1 MREAE
6 FKSLPSVLK
15 KRNWIILGFLLFGSL
30 SLLSWRFTMGVLIG
44 GILANLNFH
53 SLHRTLVN
61 VLIYSKEKGEVVSKF
76 LLRMFITGLIIF
88 IVLFKG
94 WVNAFGLILGLS
106 TVVINLFSLAFV
118 EAKGI
123 ILNRR

>member
-61 VLIYSKEKGEVVSKF
+61 VLIYSKEKGGVVSKF

>member
-6 FKSLPSVLK
+6 FKALPSVLK

-44 GILANLNFH
+44 GILANLNFY

-61 VLIYSKEKGEVVSKF
+61 VLIYSKEKGGVVSKF

-123 ILNRR
+123 FLNRR